1 MGVQNTMTEYKLLQ
15 TQEGSETWDSNGNVT
30 QFDLKCYIIGG
41 DLSKRDAMQVV
52 WDEAPASYEGLSKK
66 SIKFDGY
73 DEDRNAEFTVSY
85 QKETSSGSSQKTDDA
100 LEISFSTGGGSK
112 HVVNALAV
120 KSMGDNSYCGN
131 RIGWNGKKGA
141 DEEFAGVDIPDSN
154 LQLTLTVTK
163 NMSALN
169 TRWQR
174 NIAELTGKVNDKK
187 FRGYERGEVLFDGCS
202 FSGVEGSE
210 DVKVSYNFSIRLNEN
225 NVVIGKGAD
234 GKDIKVSKLGFQY
247 VWTVPDFRDDGK
259 NKVNFLK
266 LVRLDTVIPFADFS
280 KLGV

>member
-1 MGVQNTMTEYKLLQ
+1 MAKVEQSFEAHTKSVDGNGRLLSAEIPYIVFDAIDESDALQAVLDAAPQKLDFNGSLIRLSSVEIDERCNAEVYKV
-15 TQEGSETWDSNGNVT
+15 N
-30 QFDLKCYIIGG
+30 
-41 DLSKRDAMQVV
+41 
-52 WDEAPASYEGLSKK
+52 ASYEK
-66 SIKFDGY
+66 SSEPSSDSDSG
-73 DEDRNAEFTVSY
+73 DNAV
-85 QKETSSGSSQKTDDA
+85 
-100 LEISFSTGGGSK
+100 EISFSTGGGSK
-112 HVVNALAV
+112 HVVDALAV
-120 KSMGDNSYCGN
+120 KSIGDNSYCGN

-210 DVKVSYNFSIRLNEN
+210 DVKVSYNFSIRLNEKG
-225 NVVIGKGAD
+225 VKLGKGEDGQWITAD
-234 GKDIKVSKLGFQY
+234 KLGFQY
-247 VWTVPDFRDDGK
+247 IWTVPDFRDDGK